1 MPSNPFAKALQTNP
15 TGLVRNWVAVTTSDS
30 ADNVGTGNV
39 AIGLYVTVGGTVTW
53 IDYDGNTIGPVTVPS
68 NFYVTAA
75 VTRVKATGTA
85 ATGIFAL
92 ISA

>member
-1 MPSNPFAKALQTNP
+1 MANPFKYLQTNP
-15 TGLVRNWVAVTTSDS
+15 TGLIRNWLAVTPNDS

-39 AIGLYVTVGGTVTW
+39 AVGLFVTVGGTVTW
-53 IDYDGNTIGPVTVPS
+53 TDVDGNDVTATIPS
-68 NFYVTAA
+68 NFYLTCSVA
-75 VTRVKATGTA
+75 RVKSTGTT

>member
-1 MPSNPFAKALQTNP
+1 MPNPFKSLENNP
-15 TGLVRNWVAVTTSDS
+15 TGLVKTWVTVTTSDS

-39 AIGLYVTVGGTVTW
+39 AIGLYITVGGTITW
-53 IDYDGNTIGPVTVPS
+53 IDVDGNTIGPVTVPA
-68 NFYVTAA
+68 NFYLNSSVA
-75 VTRVKATGTA
+75 RVKTTGTS

>member
-39 AIGLYVTVGGTVTW
+39 AIGLYVTAGGTITW
-53 IDYDGNTIGPVTVPS
+53 IDYDGATIGPVTVPS
-68 NFYVTAA
+68 NFYVNAA
-75 VTRVKATGTA
+75 ITRVKTTGTT
-85 ATGIFAL
+85 ATGIYAL

>member
-1 MPSNPFAKALQTNP
+1 MSNPFNYLENNP
-15 TGLVRNWVAVTTSDS
+15 TGLIRNWVAVTPNDS

-39 AIGLYVTVGGTVTW
+39 AIGLYITVAGNVTFTDVDGDDVTV
-53 IDYDGNTIGPVTVPS
+53 NVPA
-68 NFYVTAA
+68 NFYLTCSVA
-75 VTRVKATGTA
+75 RVKSTGTA

>member
-1 MPSNPFAKALQTNP
+1 MGNPYKYLEANP
-15 TGLVRNWVAVTTSDS
+15 TGLIRNWVSVTPNNS

-39 AIGLYVTVGGTVTW
+39 AIGLYVTTSGTVTW
-53 IDYDGNTIGPVTVPS
+53 TDVDGNDATATVPS
-68 NFYVTAA
+68 NFYLNCSVA
-75 VTRVKATGTA
+75 RVKSTGTS

>member
-1 MPSNPFAKALQTNP
+1 MGNPYKHLGTNP
-15 TGLVRNWVAVTTSDS
+15 TGLIRNWVPVTPNNS

-39 AIGLYVTVGGTVTW
+39 AIGLYVTVSGTVTW
-53 IDYDGNTIGPVTVPS
+53 TDADGSDVTVTVPS
-68 NFYVTAA
+68 NFYINCSVA
-75 VTRVKATGTA
+75 RVKSTGTT

>member
-1 MPSNPFAKALQTNP
+1 MPNPFKYIQNNP
-15 TGLVRNWVAVTTSDS
+15 TGLIRNWVEVTPNDS

-39 AIGLYVTVGGTVTW
+39 AIGLYVETGGDVVWTDV
-53 IDYDGNTIGPVTVPS
+53 DGNDNTAAVPS
-68 NFYVTAA
+68 NFYLNCSVA
-75 VTRVKATGTA
+75 RVKSTGTT

>member
-39 AIGLYVTVGGTVTW
+39 AIGLYVTGAGAVSW
-53 IDYDGNTIGPVTVPS
+53 IDVDGNTITASVPA
-68 NFYVTAA
+68 NFYINGSVS
-75 VTRVKATGTA
+75 RVKATGTT

>member
-1 MPSNPFAKALQTNP
+1 MSNPYKYLENNP
-15 TGLVRNWVAVTTSDS
+15 TGLIRNWVAVTPNDS

-39 AIGLYVTVGGTVTW
+39 AIGLYIEVAGDVTFTDV
-53 IDYDGNTIGPVTVPS
+53 DGNDNTVAVPN
-68 NFYVTAA
+68 NFYLNCSVS
-75 VTRVKATGTA
+75 RVKSTGTD